1 MWPDLDVDGGTAES
15 FMEFA
20 CTGIVNDI
28 LNISKGKQNFCQN
41 MAHSFSSE
49 DTRHKLST
57 MIVERLT
64 T

>member
-1 MWPDLDVDGGTAES
+1 MWPDLDVDGGTADS

-49 DTRHKLST
+49 DTSYL
-57 MIVERLT
+57 L
-64 T
+64 